1 MFNNDKPIYIQLM
14 DKIRELIVKEE
25 YQSGKRLPSVREYA
39 SLYELNPNTVQKAL
53 TELEKEK
60 LIVTDSTNGRYV
72 TTDIKLI
79 KETKDYLAKEK
90 TKEYIASMNN
100 IGITKEEINKYIGGI
115 K

>member
-25 YQSGKRLPSVREYA
+25 YKSGSRLPSVREYA
-39 SLYELNPNTVQKAL
+39 SLFKLNPNTVQKAL

-60 LIVTDSTNGRYV
+60 LIVTDSTNGRFV

-79 KETKDYLAKEK
+79 KETKDFLAKEK
-90 TKEYIASMNN
+90 TKEYIDNMKN
-100 IGITKEEINKYIGGI
+100 IGIDIEEAKEYLGGI